1 MNSVRL
7 RNHASTG
14 LLRPASCVVASCSGS
29 FVKPREMPGS
39 QNATTLVGTCRS
51 NAVERELIDAIG
63 EYLHAHVERHGHG
76 RTAAA
81 FGVSRHTLWRFLE
94 RGQPGRALPRAVT
107 CRAGDSPAKLAA
119 AIRALGG
126 DARPAPERR
135 APRLTQA
142 LHETLLLVCET
153 PFASVEDLSR
163 LKRAPDSTLREQLG
177 KLRGMGLV
185 ASHPHRLAMLSG
197 RALQRHVPTAAAV
210 SVLGYDAQARGELL
224 RRHPVSRQW
233 LRLLAERLDGVA
245 LLYELA
251 AMIADADQDP
261 VRVEHCRRG
270 PYDALITLSGDR
282 MLGVVRQGAALS
294 VASLRYRIRT
304 IERLD
309 LQELPYVTLIAT
321 DSDQDTRR
329 AVRALVRPSDS
340 HHSAV
345 ATLGAVI
352 GGGAWARVWQTGGRG
367 YGETPV
373 VEPHANLAGLVDL
386 ATREAG
392 HPVHRVLPKRR
403 WAWPTSGGWRATP
416 PAPGDTLGAAVGL
429 RLTTAE
435 KRMLDLLAAWPLCTT
450 EQLANLMGGLSERRA
465 NQLLRPLRRLGLA
478 RREGEAHLLTDE
490 GLTYLARR
498 DRAAVG
504 PMLDRWSAE
513 RTEAGVYAGTALR
526 ALASQREHQR
536 GLAEFVS
543 LLALEARY
551 SPDHE
556 LLDLLPTHRS
566 QITYRHDD
574 TGYVIHPDASF
585 QLGYKREWTWY
596 LLEYERRAVTP
607 KRLPERLESYAR
619 YFGSGRARL
628 DHEGR
633 APVVLFVFETEHAEE
648 VFLRI
653 AARMPGVLLASSTAG
668 SIAVNGPLGPAWRL
682 PAPAAPERRRLP
694 FLRQG

>member
-1 MNSVRL
+1 ML
-7 RNHASTG
+7 GT
-14 LLRPASCVVASCSGS
+14 
-29 FVKPREMPGS
+29 
-39 QNATTLVGTCRS
+39 QNATRLVGACRS
-51 NAVERELIDAIG
+51 KAVERELIDAIG
-63 EYLHAHVERHGHG
+63 DHLHAYVERHGHG
-76 RTAAA
+76 RTAEA

-94 RGQPGRALPRAVT
+94 RGQPGRALPRAVL
-107 CRAGDSPAKLAA
+107 RKAGDTPAKLAA
-119 AIRALGG
+119 ATRALAGET
-126 DARPAPERR
+126 RPAAPERTR
-135 APRLTQA
+135 TPRLTQA

-163 LKRAPDSTLREQLG
+163 LKRAPDSTLREHVA

-197 RALQRHVPTAAAV
+197 RLLRRHVPTATAV
-210 SVLGYDAQARGELL
+210 SALGYDTQGRRELL
-224 RRHPVSRQW
+224 RRYPVSRQW
-233 LRLLAERLDGVA
+233 LRLLSERLDGVA
-245 LLYELA
+245 LIYELA
-251 AMIADADQDP
+251 AMIADADQDA

-270 PYDALITLSGDR
+270 PYDALVTLSGDR
-282 MLGVVRQGAALS
+282 TFGVVRQGPALS
-294 VASLRYRIRT
+294 AASLRYRIRT

-309 LQELPYVTLIAT
+309 MQELPHVTLIAT

-329 AVRALVRPSDS
+329 AMRALVKPSTF

-352 GGGAWARVWQTGGRG
+352 GQGAWARVWQTGGRG
-367 YGETPV
+367 SGKMPV
-373 VEPHANLAGLVDL
+373 VAPHASLAGLVDL
-386 ATREAG
+386 AGREAG
-392 HPVHRVLPKRR
+392 HPVHTVLPKRY
-403 WAWPTSGGWRATP
+403 WAWPTSGGGRATTP
-416 PAPGDTLGAAVGL
+416 TAADAFGESVAL
-429 RLTTAE
+429 RLTAAE

-450 EQLANLMGGLSERRA
+450 EQFANLMGGLSDRRA

-478 RREGEAHLLTDE
+478 RREGEVHVLTDE

-504 PMLDRWSAE
+504 PMLDRWTPQ
-513 RTEAGVYAGTALR
+513 RDGGVYIGTALR
-526 ALASQREHQR
+526 ALDSQREHQR

-543 LLALEARY
+543 LLALDARY
-551 SPDHE
+551 SRDHE

-574 TGYVIHPDASF
+574 TNYVIHPDASF

-633 APVVLFVFETEHAEE
+633 SPVVLFVFETKHAEE

-653 AARMPGVLLASSTAG
+653 AARMPRVPLASSTAG
-668 SIAVNGPLGPAWRL
+668 SIGVDGPLGPAWRL
-682 PAPAAPERRRLP
+682 PAPAAPERRCP
-694 FLRQG
+694 HFLARGDKLSAGRA

>member
-1 MNSVRL
+1 M
-7 RNHASTG
+7 
-14 LLRPASCVVASCSGS
+14 
-29 FVKPREMPGS
+29 
-39 QNATTLVGTCRS
+39 
-51 NAVERELIDAIG
+51 ERELIDAIG

-107 CRAGDSPAKLAA
+107 GKAGDSPAKLAA
-119 AIRALGG
+119 ATRALGG
-126 DARPAPERR
+126 DARPARERSR
-135 APRLTQA
+135 TPRLAQA

-153 PFASVEDLSR
+153 PFASVEDLAR

-197 RALQRHVPTAAAV
+197 RALQRHVPTAMAV
-210 SVLGYDAQARGELL
+210 SLLGDDAEARGELL
-224 RRHPVSRQW
+224 YRHPVSRQW

-245 LLYELA
+245 LIYELG

-294 VASLRYRIRT
+294 AASLRYRIRT

-309 LQELPYVTLIAT
+309 VQELPHVTLIAT

-329 AVRALVRPSDS
+329 AVRALVEPSGS
-340 HHSAV
+340 HHSAA

-352 GGGAWARVWQTGGRG
+352 GQGAWARVWQTGGHG

-373 VEPHANLAGLVDL
+373 VEPHASLAGLVDL

-392 HPVHRVLPKRR
+392 HPVHRVLPKRH
-403 WAWPTSGGWRATP
+403 WAWPTTGGWRATP
-416 PAPGDTLGAAVGL
+416 PAPGDAHGAAVGL
-429 RLTTAE
+429 RLTAAE

-478 RREGEAHLLTDE
+478 RREGEAHVLTDE
-490 GLTYLARR
+490 GLTYRARR

-526 ALASQREHQR
+526 ALASQRDHQR

-607 KRLPERLESYAR
+607 RRLPERLASYAR
-619 YFGSGRARL
+619 YFRSGRARL

-633 APVVLFVFETEHAEE
+633 PPVVLFVFETEHAEE

-653 AARMPGVLLASSTAG
+653 AARMPGVPLASSTARL
-668 SIAVNGPLGPAWRL
+668 IAGDGPLGPAWRL

-694 FLRQG
+694 FLRRG